1 MVNSSWDVLNLF
13 FPKVCRG
20 CNQELISGED
30 LICTDC
36 RHNLPLACFHRNN
49 SDEMRKKFYG
59 RVELINA
66 TSLLYFEKKGL
77 TQKFIHGLKYKG
89 EQNIGA
95 VFGKW
100 LGEELSSMETY
111 KTVEGVIPVPLHKK
125 KFRKRGYNQ
134 VTLFAKAIAEK
145 LQKPYIDD
153 VLIKV
158 TPTPSQVFKARFARL
173 FSSEEIFSVQSLDKI
188 TGKHLLLVD
197 DVMTTGATLEA
208 CSNQLLKAGGVELSI
223 ATIAVTQ

>member
-1 MVNSSWDVLNLF
+1 
-13 FPKVCRG
+13 
-20 CNQELISGED
+20 
-30 LICTDC
+30 
-36 RHNLPLACFHRNN
+36 
-49 SDEMRKKFYG
+49 MRKKFYG
-59 RVELINA
+59 RVELVNA

-95 VFGKW
+95 LFGNW
-100 LGEELSSMETY
+100 LGEELANIKAY
-111 KTVEGVIPVPLHKK
+111 NAVEGVIPVPLHKK

-173 FSSEEIFSVQSLDKI
+173 FSSEEIFSVQNLGKI

-208 CSNQLLKAGGVELSI
+208 CSNQLIKAGGVELSI